1 MYSEKVLR
9 VAFVIVSLSFLW
21 SMVRME
27 NYREKY
33 EDLKGKTQIE
43 YLGGGDIAKAETID
57 SLQNLADSL
66 YDENFPCQIEL
77 SRYQNAYKI
86 FMERNPKAAS
96 QYGDI
101 ISEET
106 E

>member
-1 MYSEKVLR
+1 MDTEKKFRIACV
-9 VAFVIVSLSFLW
+9 VICLSFLW
-21 SMVRME
+21 TLIRLE
-27 NYREKY
+27 LYREKNQ
-33 EDLKGKTQIE
+33 DLKTQVTT
-43 YLGGGDIAKAETID
+43 LKSNID
-57 SLQNLADSL
+57 SLQIVSDSL
-66 YDENFPCQIEL
+66 YSENFPCQIEL
-77 SRYQNAYKI
+77 GRYQVAYQI

>member
-1 MYSEKVLR
+1 MVNTMGTEKKFR
-9 VAFVIVSLSFLW
+9 IAFVVICLSFLW
-21 SMVRME
+21 TLIRLE
-27 NYREKY
+27 LYREKNQ
-33 EDLKGKTQIE
+33 DLKTQVTT
-43 YLGGGDIAKAETID
+43 LKSNID
-57 SLQNLADSL
+57 SLQIVSDSL
-66 YDENFPCQIEL
+66 YSENFPCQIEL
-77 SRYQNAYKI
+77 GRYQVAYQI